1 MLPRKDV
8 RKLSLSFQDIHMF
21 APPWLFVVQERRLLD
36 LNNQMFHVLMIQEPT
51 EKHKACQWLF
61 FLFDGSFKCY
71 NGWEGIVEIIFD
83 LTIRSFW

>member
-61 FLFDGSFKCY
+61 YFLMVVLNDIMR
-71 NGWEGIVEIIFD
+71 WEGIVEI
-83 LTIRSFW
+83 